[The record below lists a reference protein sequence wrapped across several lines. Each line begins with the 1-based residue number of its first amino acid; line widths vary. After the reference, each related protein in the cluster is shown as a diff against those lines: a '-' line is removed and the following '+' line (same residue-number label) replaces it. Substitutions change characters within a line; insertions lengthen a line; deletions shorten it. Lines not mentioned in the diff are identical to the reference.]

1 MHLQNNRTFGLGFIL
16 IMIAGGLQL
25 ILENRPVLQIVMGGL
40 ALVGFVLLM
49 TGIYQER
56 KKEEQKK
63 E

>member
-16 IMIAGGLQL
+16 IMLAGGLQL
-25 ILENRPVLQIVMGGL
+25 ILENRPVLQTVVGGV
-40 ALVGFVLLM
+40 ALVGFVLIM

-56 KKEEQKK
+56 KKEEQKQ